1 MCVTLEVGVL
11 AFDEVLLPLQGVHL
25 HAGRL
30 WGIARKP
37 TTLGTNLE
45 LTLPDPR
52 VHGGRSREDG
62 PDMDSR
68 ELARWAPG
76 MMREIATALTQQ
88 AQDKQVMMRKLSWQE
103 HVANGHVSFRRD
115 CVICQR
121 ASASRRPH
129 RRQEH
134 PEAHVLALDLCGPLE
149 WGNDI
154 DGDEKR
160 YHYLLVGS
168 YTWPAEGKEP
178 IDLDDDGASE
188 DEIEVEGEEPLP
200 QLDDEER
207 AEDRRES
214 VRQAGERREEEDEAR
229 RRAERGEVEEAEE
242 GDDEQMKEDEEKQ
255 EEGGAPRNR
264 EKELEEKFKAKKVL
278 KLMTCVPLPSKS
290 SMDVLSGTQEIQSS
304 ESTPIQSRPLPIDTL
319 KHGAKTGRW

>member
-1 MCVTLEVGVL
+1 MSYLQWQKVYEDDVLLLMMMLYVVAQMGRDVTLRNNTTKALKPRV
-11 AFDEVLLPLQGVHL
+11 AFLIEQPAISERFPESASLWKLECWHLMKFFYHFKEYTFMQGDF
-25 HAGRL
+25 G
-30 WGIARKP
+30 GIARKP

-45 LTLPDPR
+45 LTLPDPK

-62 PDMDSR
+62 PDIDSR
-68 ELARWAPG
+68 ELARWAPR

-88 AQDKQVMMRKLSWQE
+88 VQDKQVMMRKLSWQE
-103 HVANGHVSFRRD
+103 HVANVHFPFRRD

-121 ASASRRPH
+121 ASATRRPH

-134 PEAHVLALDLCGPLE
+134 PEAHVLALDLCGPLK

-160 YHYLLVGS
+160 YLLAGS

-178 IDLDDDGASE
+178 IDLDDDGAPE
-188 DEIEVEGEEPLP
+188 DEVEVEGEEPLP

-207 AEDRRES
+207 SEDRREA

-229 RRAERGEVEEAEE
+229 RRAERGEVEEVEE
-242 GDDEQMKEDEEKQ
+242 EDDDQQKEDEEQQ
-255 EEGGAPRNR
+255 EEGGAPR
-264 EKELEEKFKAKKVL
+264 
-278 KLMTCVPLPSKS
+278 T
-290 SMDVLSGTQEIQSS
+290 
-304 ESTPIQSRPLPIDTL
+304 
-319 KHGAKTGRW
+319 